1 MRFLIFLLLGTL
13 IFGFAFPAFL
23 LIFGFFALV
32 IIAAIIIGA
41 LRGGTFHVYTN
52 RDFDQRRE
60 SPPDDPEVL
69 NSDEQPF
76 DNDQYEAPREEEG
89 QTDEDDGE
97 VVELPASALHK
108 DDGEENKDES
118 KQQQ

>member
-1 MRFLIFLLLGTL
+1 MRFLAFLLLGTL
-13 IFGFAFPAFL
+13 LFGFAFPAFI

-52 RDFDQRRE
+52 KDFSQRRE

-76 DNDQYEAPREEEG
+76 DDDQQEAPREEEG

-108 DDGEENKDES
+108 DDEGENQGDS
-118 KQQQ
+118 KQ